1 MNTITILTGDRPAR
15 KSYPDLKEGNS
26 YKHSVDVQEI
36 NSLLDIKKLIEDTRS
51 NINNYFIRNVPHTY
65 DKDGKFQRL
74 KVNTTDNPL
83 NWIML
88 DIDGVS
94 RDLPLQ
100 SYLIENLPF
109 ITKDTEMIIDYSS
122 KEGVYGADKDYRNK
136 YYAHVYLW
144 SDTALKSQEWKDRLL
159 GYDFI
164 DSTIFHAV
172 QKHYYVEPKI
182 SKPYKTE
189 LKERTVHIPGK
200 AFTPPTAI
208 TILKEKHRATAHKGG
223 KAIDLEVAFKELLR
237 PGQRHNG
244 LHKFFCKVVSQG
256 KDQEYW
262 INKYWKSPQRSPDH
276 DNIQKVSKAM
286 ENAKEFI
293 YRIFKN
299 DITNNY
305 PTIHLDKE
313 NLQEAIKYH
322 LGTNYFI
329 KSGMMTW
336 KTQSL
341 KNIPETTN
349 GRPTRI
355 LMVGHRVN
363 LIRSICKDLD
373 MKIYSDLEE
382 YEEFEGK
389 DIKRRFWLEV
399 RLGITFDSLWR
410 AFDKG
415 KAPQY
420 DYLILDES
428 EQVIAELLTTT
439 RTQEESPGF
448 EHKRIQQTSE
458 LRSKLGRAI
467 QASTSVIC
475 LDADLGNLTTWF
487 IEDWKTSNFIFYHN
501 QYKSFEGRT
510 FKLTPSIDYTWWQIE
525 EDIRE
530 GKKVYVNCDSKAKAK
545 ALHLHLETTFDP
557 TSQRG
562 GRMAKGLIIDG
573 DNSGLKKHKQLAE
586 NPNEVIPDLMR
597 RGLKWLITTPT
608 FETGISIGKP
618 EIQEYRFHSAYLL
631 WTWNNYTANTARQAI
646 CRVRDADNYY
656 VFIPGGFD
664 NPLDITKLL
673 DFIEN
678 QRNNPRQID
687 RTEEL
692 KRYVNQQKE
701 NSQTNKIIHFQ
712 LLIEEIGG
720 SLERIK
726 KDSAVGSSI
735 FNECMKAIK
744 DQEITKILQA
754 TDIEDENAYQEL
766 GFTQE
771 DRYKRYKYEV
781 QKTFDTRKINTR
793 LINRWDFGRIEHRW
807 QLRKLLERDIHDIED
822 VEESKLLAD
831 SKHAPFIHRALTE
844 VLQDFGITDLYD
856 QKLERV
862 FLAEHISEETLDWIC
877 NEDVLNA
884 LKHLLAYHQIQ
895 ISDIQK
901 LRAEP
906 LRLYKKLAWALC
918 FSVTHFGARNKE
930 LDDAPFEDIKKQYEK
945 NKTYEK
951 YGYEIDWKKKNET
964 NEATNQILKRRMIDR
979 ADDLSDIEIKYYR
992 KRNPHLLLKQYKPA
1006 YVGNFRENLSDNKFH
1021 VGEIIS
1027 DKNINSNQAIA
1038 GFEIC

>member
-1 MNTITILTGDRPAR
+1 MNTITLLTGDRPSR
-15 KSYPDLKEGNS
+15 KCFP
-26 YKHSVDVQEI
+26 SVDKDFPYLHEYSVQEI
-36 NSLLDIKKLIEDTRS
+36 NSLLDIKQLIETTR
-51 NINNYFIRNVPHTY
+51 NNPFNYFIRGVPNNLE
-65 DKDGKFQRL
+65 KDGRFRRL
-74 KVNTTDNPL
+74 KVNTIDNPL

-88 DIDGVS
+88 DIDGVG

-109 ITKDTEMIIDYSS
+109 ITKDTEMLIDYSS
-122 KEGVYGADKDYRNK
+122 KEGVYGDVDYRNK

-144 SDTALKSQEWKDRLL
+144 SDTALTSQEWKDRFI
-159 GYDFI
+159 GYDFV
-164 DSTIFHAV
+164 DCALFNVV
-172 QKHYYVEPKI
+172 QPHYYVEPQI
-182 SKPYKTE
+182 SEPYQTT
-189 LKERTVHIPGK
+189 LKERTIYIPGK
-200 AFTPPTAI
+200 AFTP
-208 TILKEKHRATAHKGG
+208 EKTPGLIKDTFQTTAHKGG
-223 KAIDLEVAFKELLR
+223 KAIDLEVAFKELLK

-244 LHKFFCKVVSQG
+244 LHKFFCKAVSQG
-256 KDQEYW
+256 ADQEYW

-276 DNIQKVSKAM
+276 NNIQKVSKAM
-286 ENAKEFI
+286 DNAKEFI
-293 YRIFKN
+293 YRKFTN
-299 DITNNY
+299 DIANNY

-313 NLQEAIKYH
+313 NLQEAISYH

-363 LIRSICKDLD
+363 LIRSICKDLG
-373 MKIYSDLEE
+373 MEIYSDLGE

-389 DIKRRFWLEV
+389 DIKRRFWLENK
-399 RLGITFDSLWR
+399 LGITFDSLWR
-410 AFDKG
+410 VFDNG

-510 FKLTPSIDYTWWQIE
+510 FKLTPSIDYTWQQIE
-525 EDIRE
+525 EDIYE
-530 GKKVYVNCDSKAKAK
+530 GKKVYVNCDTKAKAK
-545 ALHLHLETTFDP
+545 ALHLHLETIFDP
-557 TSQRG
+557 PSQRG

-573 DNSGLKKHKQLAE
+573 DNSGLKKHKALAE

-646 CRVRDADNYY
+646 CRVRNADNYY

-664 NPLDITKLL
+664 KPLDITKLL

-678 QRNNPRQID
+678 QSNNPRQID
-687 RTEEL
+687 RTEYL

-701 NSQTNKIIHFQ
+701 NSQTNKTIHFQ

-720 SLERIK
+720 RLKRIK
-726 KDSAVGSSI
+726 EPHLKGSSY
-735 FNECMKAIK
+735 NDCMKAVK
-744 DQEITKILQA
+744 EEEINRILQA

-766 GFTQE
+766 GFTQD
-771 DRYKRYKYEV
+771 DRYKRYRYEV
-781 QKTFDTRKINTR
+781 QKTFNTRKINKT
-793 LINRWDFGRIEHRW
+793 LIKRWDFGRIEYRW
-807 QLRKLLERDIHDIED
+807 QLRMLLERDINDLEGL
-822 VEESKLLAD
+822 EESKLLAD
-831 SKHAPFIHRALTE
+831 SKHTPFIHRALTE
-844 VLQDFGITDLYD
+844 VLQDFGITDLYE

-862 FLAEHISEETLDWIC
+862 FIAEHISEETLDWIC

-884 LKHLLAYHQIQ
+884 LKHLLAYHHIQ

-906 LRLYKKLAWALC
+906 LRLYKKLAWVLC
-918 FSVTHFGARNKE
+918 FSVTHFGARDKD
-930 LDDAPFEDIKKQYEK
+930 LDDAPLEDIKKQYRE
-945 NKTYEK
+945 NQTYEK
-951 YGYEIDWKKKNET
+951 YGHELNWKQKKET